1 MVYVQAQPPGTGPY
15 QEVRYGTPPGGSGG
29 AAPGGPAGP
38 SAASGGTRVVD
49 ADYH

>member
-15 QEVRYGTPPGGSGG
+15 KEVRYGAAPGAPGGGTAAAGPAAGSGG
-29 AAPGGPAGP
+29 A
-38 SAASGGTRVVD
+38 RVVD